1 MNDRPHNGSPKLPK
15 MSPQER
21 ELWMVSHRAPDGMLM
36 IHREEVAQIA
46 GAARAAGGIVD
57 TIFAMLQPVKQ
68 PGEGPMDTI
77 SRMLRDLGRL
87 TIERDAYKF
96 QCSEEQLAAAAEEIK
111 TKLTKKP

>member
-1 MNDRPHNGSPKLPK
+1 MQDRPHNGSPKLPK
-15 MSPQER
+15 MTPIER
-21 ELWMVSHRAPDGMLM
+21 ELWGNAKGLPQGYLIMHE
-36 IHREEVAQIA
+36 EEVAQIA

-57 TIFAMLQPVKQ
+57 TIFAMLQPAKQ